1 MVGIFHE
8 TYKVEAGAHESVYG
22 NMPLF
27 GLAAAMSHVPA
38 VGRRETARRRMG
50 GRLNAREGTRYSQ
63 RVTKTHNGFIIGRGM
78 IYHAPTYPS

>member
-1 MVGIFHE
+1 VVGIFHE

-50 GRLNAREGTRYSQ
+50 GRLNARE
-63 RVTKTHNGFIIGRGM
+63 VFIHLPIKGRL
-78 IYHAPTYPS
+78 ASED